1 MSRGRRAAL
10 LAGVSVLLGG
20 LAASQVAGREAEIE
34 RRVGPPVPVVVA
46 AREIA
51 RGARI
56 APGDLAMRQVPERY
70 VPRGSFAR
78 AAELQGARA
87 AVAIPAGSDL
97 SESMVASGSPPGAAG
112 LRLLRLVVV
121 GSATEMAPGSL
132 VDILVTRESAAGASR
147 TTVGLRRAE
156 VVDSMPAPAQADGP
170 GAGLPRAQ
178 LAIRATVAQ
187 AVALA
192 EAQNGAREL
201 RALPV
206 GPVG

>member
-1 MSRGRRAAL
+1 
-10 LAGVSVLLGG
+10 VSVLLGG

-34 RRVGPPVPVVVA
+34 RRIGSPVPVVVA

-56 APGDLAMRQVPERY
+56 VPGDLALRQVPERY
-70 VPRGSFAR
+70 APQASFADIQ
-78 AAELQGARA
+78 ELQGART
-87 AVAIPAGSDL
+87 AVAVAAGSDL
-97 SESMVASGSPPGAAG
+97 SESMVASGPSPGAAG

-121 GSATEMAPGSL
+121 GSAPEMAPGSL
-132 VDILVTRESAAGASR
+132 VDILITRESAAGASR

-156 VVDSMPAPAQADGP
+156 VVDSRPAPAQADGP

>member
-10 LAGVSVLLGG
+10 LAGVSILLGG
-20 LAASQVAGREAEIE
+20 LAASQVASREAEIE

-46 AREIA
+46 ARDIP

-56 APGDLAMRQVPERY
+56 ALRDLALRQVPERY

-87 AVAIPAGSDL
+87 AVEIPAGGDL
-97 SESMVASGSPPGAAG
+97 HGSMVASGADPGAAG

-121 GSATEMAPGSL
+121 GSAAEMAPGSV
-132 VDILVTRESAAGASR
+132 VDILVTRETAAGSSR

-156 VVDSMPAPAQADGP
+156 VVESRPAQAQAEGP

-187 AVALA
+187 SVALA

-206 GPVG
+206 GPVD

>member
-1 MSRGRRAAL
+1 
-10 LAGVSVLLGG
+10 VSLLLGG
-20 LAASQVAGREAEIE
+20 LAASQVAGRQAEIE
-34 RRVGPPVPVVVA
+34 RRIGSPVPVVVA
-46 AREIA
+46 ARDIA

-56 APGDLAMRQVPERY
+56 VPGDLALRQVPELY
-70 VPRGSFAR
+70 LPRGSFA
-78 AAELQGARA
+78 AAEELQGARA
-87 AVAIPAGSDL
+87 AVAIPAGGDL
-97 SESMVASGSPPGAAG
+97 HESMVAAGAPPGAAG

-121 GSATEMAPGSL
+121 GSAAEMAPGSL
-132 VDILVTRESAAGASR
+132 VDILVTREGASGSSR

-156 VVDSMPAPAQADGP
+156 VVESAPAPAQAEGP

-178 LAIRATVAQ
+178 LAIRATVSQ

>member
-10 LAGVSVLLGG
+10 LAGMSVLLGG

-34 RRVGPPVPVVVA
+34 RRIGAPVPVVVA

-56 APGDLAMRQVPERY
+56 EPQDLALRQVPERY
-70 VPRGSFAR
+70 VPQGSFA
-78 AAELQGARA
+78 AVDELQGARA
-87 AVAIPAGSDL
+87 AVTVPAGGDL
-97 SESMVASGSPPGAAG
+97 HESMVASSASSGATG

-121 GSATEMAPGSL
+121 GSAAEMPPGST
-132 VDILVTRESAAGASR
+132 VDILVTRESAAGSSR
-147 TTVGLRRAE
+147 TTVELRGAE
-156 VVDSMPAPAQADGP
+156 VVESRPAPAQAEGP

-178 LAIRATVAQ
+178 LAIRATIAQ
-187 AVALA
+187 AVALS
-192 EAQNGAREL
+192 EAQNAAREL

>member
-1 MSRGRRAAL
+1 VSRGRRAVL
-10 LAGVSVLLGG
+10 LAGVSTLLGG

-34 RRVGPPVPVVVA
+34 RKIGSPVPVVVA
-46 AREIA
+46 ARDIA

-56 APGDLAMRQVPERY
+56 KPGDLALRQVPERY

-78 AAELQGARA
+78 AAELRGATA
-87 AVAIPAGSDL
+87 AVAIAAGGDL
-97 SESMVASGSPPGAAG
+97 HESMVSSGVPPGSAG

-121 GSATEMAPGSL
+121 GSAAEMAPGSL
-132 VDILVTRESAAGASR
+132 VDILVTREGADGSSR

-156 VVDSMPAPAQADGP
+156 VVESRPAPAQPDGP
-170 GAGLPRAQ
+170 GSGLPRAQ

-192 EAQNGAREL
+192 DAQGAAREL